1 MTIHAWYY
9 GMTTCR
15 PMDMIAQDQRDVLLL
30 ITYYLPFSEVD
41 RFWGEIDYWSIKM
54 VLGYER

>member
-1 MTIHAWYY
+1 
-9 GMTTCR
+9 MTTCR